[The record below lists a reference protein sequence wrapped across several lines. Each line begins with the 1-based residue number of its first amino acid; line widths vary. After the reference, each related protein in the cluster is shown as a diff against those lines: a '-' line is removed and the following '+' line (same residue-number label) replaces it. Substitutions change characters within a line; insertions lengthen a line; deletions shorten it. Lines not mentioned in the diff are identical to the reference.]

1 MFLSNLRSPAV
12 DFFLSIFRVVSP
24 CFLGAL
30 AGQGHTSITGGL
42 WSSTA
47 SKVHPGHCWHLF
59 QKKKKCFFNFLP
71 AVDSRQELGFEARKL
86 GWWKFTGSLKVLFLA
101 RGKSSQTHRRL
112 EGQSSGSRPP
122 RPLQKLTRPAGT
134 ATRPLSAL
142 HRLLAA
148 PGEGA
153 PTCSPGGRRV
163 SAENTLAVSGQTP
176 SPLASLLRAAT
187 ATSQTPQSAPPD
199 TLGSPPGTP
208 IASPHPR
215 FLPQPPGSRRAP

>member
-1 MFLSNLRSPAV
+1 MCLCNLRSPAV
-12 DFFLSIFRVVSP
+12 DSFLSIFRVVSP

-30 AGQGHTSITGGL
+30 AGQGPTSVTGGL
-42 WSSTA
+42 GSSAA
-47 SKVHPGHCWHLF
+47 SKVHPGHCWRLF
-59 QKKKKCFFNFLP
+59 QKKKCFFNFLP

-101 RGKSSQTHRRL
+101 QGKSSQTHRRL

-163 SAENTLAVSGQTP
+163 SAENTLAVSGQT
-176 SPLASLLRAAT
+176 ASLLRAAT
-187 ATSQTPQSAPPD
+187 ATSRTPQSAPPD

-215 FLPQPPGSRRAP
+215 FLPQPPGSRRAR